1 MPGGAR
7 ARARAAGGAG
17 AAAGGARACAGAPAR
32 VGGVPRAG
40 SAPRAF
46 RFARAGGDGGA
57 GGAGGPGAAPAE
69 AAPAGGAGADA
80 RFEGLRVLVAGA
92 TGGTGRLVV
101 EELLKESVPVVALVR
116 NAEKA
121 RRDLPPEVEV
131 VEGDVTQFS
140 SVARAYAGCN
150 AVVCCT
156 GARPSPTDPAAP
168 FAVDCA
174 GTANLV
180 AAAQNDAGGC
190 RSFVLVS
197 SVGADELINPL
208 NLAWGVLFWKKRGE
222 EALQRSG
229 LRYTVVRPGGLSD
242 GGRGR
247 GRGRGGGGGKSLKKG
262 RVTMAPAGTYG
273 LAPGKE
279 SPGSILRAQVAAVAA
294 AALVEEAAAGKVVE
308 LAVSRSAASGGDDFA
323 AAFASVP

>member
-1 MPGGAR
+1 M
-7 ARARAAGGAG
+7 
-17 AAAGGARACAGAPAR
+17 
-32 VGGVPRAG
+32 
-40 SAPRAF
+40 
-46 RFARAGGDGGA
+46 
-57 GGAGGPGAAPAE
+57 
-69 AAPAGGAGADA
+69 
-80 RFEGLRVLVAGA
+80 LVAGA

-101 EELLKESVPVVALVR
+101 EELLREGVPVVALAR
-116 NAEKA
+116 SAEKA

-140 SVARAYAGCN
+140 SVARAYSGCN

-156 GARPSPTDPAAP
+156 GSRPGPLEPAGP
-168 FAVDCA
+168 FAVDYA

-180 AAAQNDAGGC
+180 AAARNDSGGC

-197 SVGADELINPL
+197 SVGADELFFPL

-229 LRYTVVRPGGLSD
+229 LRYTVVRPGGLTD
-242 GGRGR
+242 GGRGK
-247 GRGRGGGGGKSLKKG
+247 GRGRGGGKGKGKG

-273 LAPGKE
+273 LPPAKE
-279 SPGSILRAQVAAVAA
+279 APGSILRAQVAAVAA

-308 LAVSRSAASGGDDFA
+308 LAVSRPAAAGAGAGRRGGDDFA